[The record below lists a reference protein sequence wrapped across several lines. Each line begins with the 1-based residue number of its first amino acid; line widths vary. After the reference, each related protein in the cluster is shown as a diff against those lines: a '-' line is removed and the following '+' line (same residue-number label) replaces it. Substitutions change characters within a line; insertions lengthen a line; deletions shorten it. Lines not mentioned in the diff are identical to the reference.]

1 MKQIAGF
8 LLLVLSVCG
17 YAGEYFQADTY
28 AAGKGNTIVGTVEHN
43 WISLSGAHIEW
54 DGGSQTGASVGYI
67 INGGIKTIIGPS
79 IMRIDGSTKYGA
91 KLSVEDFNM
100 YGDQS
105 VYWQASI
112 NTIEKNWYVVLQY
125 SPVYRHT
132 LEAVIGA
139 TDTDN
144 YHYQTV
150 AYSYG
155 LTKTINLRA
164 GYRINDST
172 AFFGLSIN
180 TF

>member
-1 MKQIAGF
+1 MKQIASF
-8 LLLVLSVCG
+8 LLLVLSTYG
-17 YAGEYFQADTY
+17 YAGEYFQADIYTE
-28 AAGKGNTIVGTVEHN
+28 KSNTIVGTIERN
-43 WISLSGAHIEW
+43 SISLSGAHIEW

-67 INGGIKTIIGPS
+67 INGDLKTIIGPS
-79 IMRIDGSTKYGA
+79 IMYIDNNTKYGV

-125 SPVYRHT
+125 SPVYRHSF
-132 LEAVIGA
+132 EAVIGG

-150 AYSYG
+150 AYSYR
-155 LTKTINLRA
+155 LTNTVNLRV
-164 GYRINDST
+164 GYRINDSA
-172 AFFGLSIN
+172 AFVGLSIN